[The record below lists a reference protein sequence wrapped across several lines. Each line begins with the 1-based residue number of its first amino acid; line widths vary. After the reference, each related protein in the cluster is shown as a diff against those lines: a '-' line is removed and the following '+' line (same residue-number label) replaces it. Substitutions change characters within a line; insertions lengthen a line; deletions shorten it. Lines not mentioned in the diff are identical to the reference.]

1 MQFLSK
7 ATKDGNLLIYSCL
20 ANCFPHSELMSTV
33 PNLAVIPNL
42 LIKKEFIKE
51 RKSVVNIEADD
62 VLSANNATKY
72 PLA

>member
-1 MQFLSK
+1 
-7 ATKDGNLLIYSCL
+7 
-20 ANCFPHSELMSTV
+20 MSTV